1 MSAPI
6 LPVYP
11 QWVAQT
17 LTPYLRYAFKHLL
30 RDDLDIEPYV
40 QRALETSSFQ
50 PKSSTDGDDLFF
62 ERVFFAIERRHQ
74 GLPAELNGLTDN
86 LQPLARFLIRRAQ
99 LKGPYELLHRNAQ
112 PSEAWK
118 KYESVRLTQIATE
131 TARVQN
137 YSSSSVD
144 NQPGTSTFAM
154 TARPPA
160 NHDIDPRLLYANPG
174 DFTEPGLS
182 GTLTIPELQ
191 HYQRRNQEIEAFWA
205 RRQGQLPNQQQGFG
219 LQHPS
224 PGSQGSLQ
232 GRQHEMMS
240 PIWQRQFDD
249 NVNGPGLPYVPRP
262 ALQQHSTPDYVQQVG
277 QQRSVGPSQLPTP
290 APTPTAQMYAPAQS
304 IQQYSPQLGS
314 YQPTGYSSLAQPQY
328 LQPRQARTA
337 PELKI
342 KQHSFPTAPRSQP
355 TQSGNSANR
364 RRNTQHG
371 LPTLARPAGISKS
384 VSQPLATTATPDWT
398 DTAQLAASM
407 PAFKSLP
414 KAEKVAKILEINRAI
429 KAKNPTTL
437 TAMDQFLLDHGV
449 AKEDVT
455 VVGVVG
461 PDGNIVKPPGQQAIT
476 VPAPGYPTHP
486 GVHATPPGM
495 PAFAHHPGYSNITSS
510 FPQPS
515 YNPPTKSAPAGK
527 RGRKKKEKK

>member
-50 PKSSTDGDDLFF
+50 PKSSIDGDDLFF

-118 KYESVRLTQIATE
+118 KYESVRLMQIAPE
-131 TARVQN
+131 NAR
-137 YSSSSVD
+137 
-144 NQPGTSTFAM
+144 
-154 TARPPA
+154 ARPPT

-182 GTLTIPELQ
+182 GTLTVPELQ

-205 RRQGQLPNQQQGFG
+205 RRHDQLPNQQQRFG

-240 PIWQRQFDD
+240 PIWQRQSNDT
-249 NVNGPGLPYVPRP
+249 VNGPGLPYAPRP
-262 ALQQHSTPDYVQQVG
+262 ALQQHPTPDYVQQTG
-277 QQRSVGPSQLPTP
+277 QQRSVVPSQLPTP

-328 LQPRQARTA
+328 LQPREAPTA

-355 TQSGNSANR
+355 TQSGNTANR
-364 RRNTQHG
+364 RRNTQPG

-384 VSQPLATTATPDWT
+384 VPQPHASTATPDWT

-429 KAKNPTTL
+429 KAKNPTAL

-455 VVGVVG
+455 AVGVVG

-486 GVHATPPGM
+486 GVHATPSGM

-515 YNPPTKSAPAGK
+515 YNPPTKSAPASK